1 MAARDKIL
9 SAVKENQ
16 PAGVALP
23 AEIVDA
29 IVYEDAALQFIKVFE
44 GIGGQ
49 VVLVN
54 AWKDIDDFLR
64 NNFAGQS
71 KNITSIPG
79 LRQVKQLDASV
90 DPHSLADIQ
99 LAILPVS
106 FAVAEN
112 GAAWLT
118 EEMMQIRGL
127 PFICQ
132 QLVIV
137 LNKRD
142 ILHNMQQAYD
152 KIGTA
157 DYAFGV
163 FIAGPSKTADIE
175 QSLVLGAHGP
185 KSMIAFIIE

>member
-9 SAVKENQ
+9 SAIKENQ

-23 AEIVDA
+23 EEAVNA
-29 IVYEDAALQFIKVFE
+29 IVYEDAALQFIKVLE

-54 AWKDIDDFLR
+54 GLKDIDDFLQ

-71 KNITSIPG
+71 KNITSISG

-99 LAILPVS
+99 LAILLVS

-118 EEMMQIRGL
+118 EEMMQIRAL

-132 QLVIV
+132 QLAIV
-137 LNKRD
+137 LNKKD